1 MNKDDVSKLVSIVGR
16 SGAVHALTHSD
27 VVKMEELR
35 ELARN
40 MDLDM
45 IGKISR
51 KDLAGKIVRR
61 VDRRITKSVEELEM
75 LSRDEILAYLNRT
88 DCDAEDLKDLLEW
101 ANIPIQSKMSR
112 NDLLM
117 FAAIQ
122 ISSLGVFER
131 LSNPRCT
138 SDLHVK

>member
-16 SGAVHALTHSD
+16 SGAVHALIRSD
-27 VVKMEELR
+27 VVKIEELR
-35 ELARN
+35 ELAMN
-40 MDLDM
+40 LGLEM
-45 IGKISR
+45 IAKTSK

-61 VDRRITKSVEELEM
+61 VDRRITKSVEELEV
-75 LSRDEILAYLNRT
+75 LSRDEILAYLDRT
-88 DCDAEDLKDLLEW
+88 NCDADDLKDLLEW
-101 ANIPIQSKMSR
+101 ANIPIQSRMSR
-112 NDLLM
+112 NDLLT

-138 SDLHVK
+138 NDLHVK

>member
-1 MNKDDVSKLVSIVGR
+1 MNKDDISKLVSIVGR
-16 SGAVHALTHSD
+16 SGAIHALIHSD
-27 VVKMEELR
+27 VVKIEELR

-40 MDLDM
+40 LNLEM
-45 IGKISR
+45 ISKMPK

-75 LSRDEILAYLNRT
+75 LSRDEISAYLNRT
-88 DCDAEDLKDLLEW
+88 DCDVEDLKDLLEW

-112 NDLLM
+112 NDLLT

-138 SDLHVK
+138 SDLHAK

>member
-1 MNKDDVSKLVSIVGR
+1 MNKDDISKLVSIVGR
-16 SGAVHALTHSD
+16 SGAIHALIHSD
-27 VVKMEELR
+27 IVKIEELR

-40 MDLDM
+40 LNLEM
-45 IGKISR
+45 IAKTSK

-61 VDRRITKSVEELEM
+61 IDRRITKSVEELEM
-75 LSRDEILAYLNRT
+75 MNRDEILAYLNKT
-88 DCDAEDLKDLLEW
+88 DCDVGDLKDLLEW

-117 FAAIQ
+117 LAAIQ
-122 ISSLGVFER
+122 ISSLGVFGR
-131 LSNPRCT
+131 LSNPRCA

>member
-1 MNKDDVSKLVSIVGR
+1 MNKDDISKLVSIVGR
-16 SGAVHALTHSD
+16 SGAIHALIHSE
-27 VVKMEELR
+27 VVKIEELR

-40 MDLDM
+40 LDLEM
-45 IGKISR
+45 ISKTPK

-75 LSRDEILAYLNRT
+75 LSRDEIFAYLNRT
-88 DCDAEDLKDLLEW
+88 DCDVEDLKDLLEW

-112 NDLLM
+112 NDLLT